1 MLLQLKLF
9 AFLLFT
15 LCIEIHAQSIVK
27 GKIYDAKTDSIVA
40 AVNVYNLN
48 TKQSARSD
56 LSGSYSIIA
65 EEGDQLV
72 FSIVGYKP
80 DTTTVVYSMLLAQH
94 DVTLRN
100 EVITLKNVTI
110 TSSYQGDSLAR
121 RNFYDKMY
129 TLPNIT
135 GRNTP
140 QYGFGISISPFSHFS
155 SEAKQKRQLKKRLIK
170 EEQEYYVDRSFPKQ
184 WVGSITGL
192 RGDSLT
198 RFMILYRPSYSFCR
212 KSSKEQMLIYVSE
225 KLKEFKKPKP
235 TTF

>member
-1 MLLQLKLF
+1 MISRLIVTALF
-9 AFLLFT
+9 F
-15 LCIEIHAQSIVK
+15 LCIFNQVSAQLIVK
-27 GKIYDAKTDSIVA
+27 GKIYDAETDSVIV

-140 QYGFGISISPFSHFS
+140 QYGFGISLSPFSHFS

-184 WVGSITGL
+184 WVASITGL

-225 KLKEFKKPKP
+225 KLKEFKKSKP
-235 TTF
+235 TTS